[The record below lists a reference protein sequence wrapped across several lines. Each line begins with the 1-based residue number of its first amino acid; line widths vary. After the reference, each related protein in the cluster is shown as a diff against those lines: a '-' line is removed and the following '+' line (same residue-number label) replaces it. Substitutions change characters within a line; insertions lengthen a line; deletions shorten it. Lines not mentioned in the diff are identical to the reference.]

1 MERWLGAGTQQYK
14 AQQPDP
20 KEHTSS
26 LLTVW
31 GWRGSCWQQGL
42 SEDFLH
48 GGGTDLETTPISS
61 EASSQ

>member
-1 MERWLGAGTQQYK
+1 MERWLGAQTQQYK

-31 GWRGSCWQQGL
+31 RK
-42 SEDFLH
+42 ERFLLAA
-48 GGGTDLETTPISS
+48 G
-61 EASSQ
+61 AQ